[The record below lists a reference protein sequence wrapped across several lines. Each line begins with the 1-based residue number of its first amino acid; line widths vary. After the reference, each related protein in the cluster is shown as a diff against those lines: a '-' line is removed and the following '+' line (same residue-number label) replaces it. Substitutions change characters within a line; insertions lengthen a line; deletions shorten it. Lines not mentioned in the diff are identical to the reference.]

1 MSAKHSTKKTKS
13 KRTIALNRRY
23 DSALLFPTILLVGLG
38 IVMVYS
44 ASSALSFKVYGH
56 GYYYL
61 KRQAVFALAGVVA
74 LVVCRHF
81 PYRYYRQL
89 AYPMLGLALALLVM
103 LFIPGLGH
111 SAGGSTRWLHLAG
124 YSFQPSE
131 FARLAMVIYLAY
143 SLAKKEPQAT
153 QFAIGFVPHVVVLG
167 AMALLIAFEP
177 DFGSVVIL
185 TTITWVIMFAGGV
198 RLLHLLT
205 PMPLVVAGLG
215 YFLIS
220 APYRLERLASFLNP
234 WAHATDKGYQVVH
247 SQMAF
252 GTGGWIGTG
261 LGQSYQKLFY
271 LPEPHTDFIFSV
283 IGEEMGLVGVVVILA
298 LYGVLLWRGITIAR
312 CCKDLFGALIAV
324 GITTAL
330 ILQVCINMAVTVG
343 LLPPKGLPLPL
354 LSYGGTSL
362 LITMC
367 SMGILMNI
375 GSTLSPS
382 HRS

>member
-1 MSAKHSTKKTKS
+1 MTRKRAIQKS
-13 KRTIALNRRY
+13 KPKQTLAGHRQY
-23 DSALLFPTILLVGLG
+23 DSILLFPTILLVGLG

-44 ASSALSFKVYGH
+44 ASSALSLKVYGH

-61 KRQAVFALAGVVA
+61 KRQAAFALAGIVA

-81 PYRYYRQL
+81 PYRYYRQM
-89 AYPMLGLALALLVM
+89 AYPMLALAMALLVM
-103 LFIPGLGH
+103 LQIPGLGH

-124 YSFQPSE
+124 FSFQPSE
-131 FARLAMVIYLAY
+131 FGRLAMVIYLAY
-143 SLAKKEPQAT
+143 SLAKKEPQVN

-167 AMALLIAFEP
+167 AMALLIALEP

-185 TTITWVIMFAGGV
+185 ATIAWVIMFAGGV

-215 YFLIS
+215 FFLAS
-220 APYRLERLASFLNP
+220 APYRLERVTSFLNP
-234 WAHATDKGYQVVH
+234 WAHAADKGYQVVH

-283 IGEEMGLVGVVVILA
+283 IGEELGLVGVVVILS
-298 LYGVLLWRGITIAR
+298 LYGVLLWRGIHIAR
-312 CCKDLFGALIAV
+312 ACKDLFGALIAV

-330 ILQVCINMAVTVG
+330 IIQVSINMAVTVG

-382 HRS
+382 RRS